1 MKMYMS
7 LRYPFRT
14 SRTAVKIQE
23 SRIPLSASLF
33 LSLSYTR
40 TGYGKPVTHL
50 FSRLGSNSFQVI

>member
-33 LSLSYTR
+33 LSLSLTR
-40 TGYGKPVTHL
+40 QALSFYGKPFTHL
-50 FSRLGSNSFQVI
+50 D